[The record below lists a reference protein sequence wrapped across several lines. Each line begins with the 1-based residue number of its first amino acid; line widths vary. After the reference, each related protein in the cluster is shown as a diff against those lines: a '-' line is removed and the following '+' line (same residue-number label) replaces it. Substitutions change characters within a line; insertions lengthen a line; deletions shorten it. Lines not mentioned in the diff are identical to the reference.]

1 MYVVTVAELNHV
13 AAMRWGEAAVS
24 ALRTPFD
31 CHLTPT
37 PVSLSIGFTRA
48 ALGEVWLAIC
58 KGSTDNTFASKQV
71 MINRTRA
78 VATSLVNVL
87 ANKHR
92 QLLGIIT
99 ILTRIVNNYECYHT
113 KLL

>member
-1 MYVVTVAELNHV
+1 MT
-13 AAMRWGEAAVS
+13 
-24 ALRTPFD
+24 
-31 CHLTPT
+31 
-37 PVSLSIGFTRA
+37 
-48 ALGEVWLAIC
+48 
-58 KGSTDNTFASKQV
+58 
-71 MINRTRA
+71 NRTRT

-99 ILTRIVNNYECYHT
+99 ILARIVNNYECYHT